1 MCDGPDLERHTTR
14 ASEGMCTTAA
24 CVVLLLFTWANA
36 AGATEKRQAY
46 EVDAGFD
53 AAPRSLYWYTA
64 AIAAVNGD
72 IAKSGF
78 LLRTYG
84 SIAAF
89 EYATT
94 AVAGTVDGEL
104 WQVDVMPGYQFVRG
118 NATFGGYAGVDFQQA
133 RLSPN
138 DPTNQVNGT
147 ATGVKVEGHV
157 YLYAD
162 ATQPIEAGL
171 AGQYSTAFDTY
182 YAELRVGARLLD
194 KLFVGPD
201 ASVDGDTG
209 YDAQR
214 LGGYAKYTFELVKDM
229 PLDMTLIAGHQ
240 FVSGGGSG
248 FGGGAGTFG
257 TLEFDTN
264 F

>member
-1 MCDGPDLERHTTR
+1 MR
-14 ASEGMCTTAA
+14 AICRIQGHLRVPAA
-24 CVVLLLFTWANA
+24 CAALLVVVGGNP
-36 AGATEKRQAY
+36 AGATEKPQAH

-53 AAPRSLYWYTA
+53 VAPQSLYWYTA
-64 AIAAVNGD
+64 AITAVNGD

-84 SIAAF
+84 SVAVF
-89 EYATT
+89 QYATT

-104 WQVDVMPGYQFVRG
+104 WQLDIMPGYQLIRG
-118 NATFGGYAGVDFQQA
+118 SVTLGGYVGLDYQQA
-133 RLSPN
+133 QLSPD

-147 ATGVKVEGHV
+147 ATGVKGEGHI

-162 ATQPIEAGL
+162 AKQPIEASLVGE
-171 AGQYSTAFDTY
+171 YSTAFDTY
-182 YAELRVGARLLD
+182 YAELRIGARLID
-194 KLFVGPD
+194 KLFIGPD
-201 ASVDGDTG
+201 ASVNGDTG

-214 LGGYAKYTFELVKDM
+214 LGGYAKYTFELVKGM
-229 PLDMTLIAGHQ
+229 PLDVTLISGHQ

-257 TLEFDTN
+257 TLELDTN

>member
-36 AGATEKRQAY
+36 AGAADKPQAY
-46 EVDAGFD
+46 EIDAGFD
-53 AAPRSLYWYTA
+53 AAPQSLYWYSE

-72 IAKSGF
+72 MAKDGF

-84 SIAAF
+84 SLAAF
-89 EYATT
+89 QYATK
-94 AVAGTVDGEL
+94 AVAGTIDGEL
-104 WQVDVMPGYQFVRG
+104 WQLDVMPGYQLVRG
-118 NATFGGYAGVDFQQA
+118 SATFGGYVGFDYQEA

-147 ATGVKVEGHV
+147 ATGVKVEGHF
-157 YLYAD
+157 YYSD
-162 ATQPIEAGL
+162 DKQPIEASVIGE
-171 AGQYSTAFDTY
+171 YSTAFDTY
-182 YAELRVGARLLD
+182 YAELRVGARLID

-214 LGGYAKYTFELVKDM
+214 LGGYAKYSFELTKGV
-229 PLDMTLIAGHQ
+229 PLDVTLIAGHQ

-257 TLEFDTN
+257 TLEFDTD

>member
-1 MCDGPDLERHTTR
+1 MHAMRRIHRRLRVL
-14 ASEGMCTTAA
+14 AEGAA
-24 CVVLLLFTWANA
+24 LLTIACGGA
-36 AGATEKRQAY
+36 AADKPQAY

-53 AAPRSLYWYTA
+53 VAPQSLYWYTA

-84 SIAAF
+84 SLAVF

-104 WQVDVMPGYQFVRG
+104 WQADIMPGYQFVRG
-118 NATFGGYAGVDFQQA
+118 NITFGGYAGVDFQQA
-133 RLSPN
+133 QLSPN
-138 DPTNQVNGT
+138 DPTNQVNGS
-147 ATGVKVEGHV
+147 ATGIKVEGHV

-162 ATQPIEAGL
+162 AKQPIEASL

-182 YAELRVGARLLD
+182 YAELRVGARLVD
-194 KLFVGPD
+194 KLFIGPD
-201 ASVDGDTG
+201 ASVDGDIG

-214 LGGYAKYTFELVKDM
+214 LGGYAKYTFEPVKGM
-229 PLDMTLIAGHQ
+229 PLDVTLVAGHQ

-257 TLEFDTN
+257 TLEFATN